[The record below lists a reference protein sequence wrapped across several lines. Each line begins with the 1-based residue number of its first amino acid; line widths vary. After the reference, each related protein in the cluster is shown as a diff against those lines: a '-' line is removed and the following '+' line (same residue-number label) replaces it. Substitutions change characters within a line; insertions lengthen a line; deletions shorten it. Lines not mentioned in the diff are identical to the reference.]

1 MRHMA
6 RLILHDTFCEEVT
19 RLIPNFFLYILQE
32 NEDCPDPLEKENP
45 PAFLHRHR
53 HRLYAFYQ
61 FVCDWIESRG
71 EYGYNPLINISGL

>member
-1 MRHMA
+1 M
-6 RLILHDTFCEEVT
+6 LETVT
-19 RLIPNFFLYILQE
+19 HPVSENRYQVHQSKIQVFLYILQE

-61 FVCDWIESRG
+61 LVCDWIESRG